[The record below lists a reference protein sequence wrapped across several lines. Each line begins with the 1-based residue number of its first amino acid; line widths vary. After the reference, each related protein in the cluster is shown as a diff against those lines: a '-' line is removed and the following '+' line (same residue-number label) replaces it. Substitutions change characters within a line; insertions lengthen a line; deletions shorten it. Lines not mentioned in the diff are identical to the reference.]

1 MAGKTQGLD
10 QKLCDETFLE
20 NISFAA
26 DKMEKVSKHIIC
38 FINDSET

>member
-10 QKLCDETFLE
+10 QKLCDEAFLE

-26 DKMEKVSKHIIC
+26 DKMEKVSKY
-38 FINDSET
+38 NSDLPYK